1 MIPLLWCD
9 VETLGFDPARSVML
23 EAGFA
28 LTDQDLNEI
37 ASLCVQLSLDGVD
50 MSSPAH
56 DPHAIEF
63 HKANGLLDECGRV
76 GMKLGDAS
84 HAVTDWIDRHSAGG
98 LYMAGSGLDFDRH
111 WLKLWLPSVAQLF
124 HRRNFDLNTL
134 LAWYGVTDKE
144 MLPDYEYKHRA
155 MLDIGRDI
163 ALVKKLAEYSGMMR
177 H

>member
-9 VETLGFDPARSVML
+9 VETLGFTPAHGVML

-28 LTDQDLNEI
+28 LTDQDLSEVSSI
-37 ASLCVQLSLDGVD
+37 CVQLGIEKVD
-50 MSSPAH
+50 LSSPNH
-56 DPHAIEF
+56 DANALVF
-63 HKANGLLDECGRV
+63 HKENGLLEECRRSGLS
-76 GMKLGDAS
+76 LGAAGDQ
-84 HAVTDWIDRHSAGG
+84 VTSWIEKNKADG

-111 WLKLWLPSVAQLF
+111 WLKLWLPGVARLF

-144 MLPDYEYKHRA
+144 LLPDYEYKHRA
-155 MLDIGRDI
+155 MLDIRRDI
-163 ALVKKLAEYSGMMR
+163 ALTKRLAELNGQMR

>member
-9 VETLGFDPARSVML
+9 VETLGFDPAQSVML

-28 LTDQDLNEI
+28 LTDQDLNEV
-37 ASLCVQLSLDGVD
+37 ASLCVQLSIEKVD
-50 MSSPAH
+50 LGAPGH
-56 DPHAIEF
+56 DPNAMAF
-63 HKANGLLDECGRV
+63 HRENGLLEECRRSGL
-76 GMKLGDAS
+76 GLGDAG
-84 HAVTDWIDRHSAGG
+84 HKVTDWIDKHSASG

-111 WLKLWLPSVAQLF
+111 WLKLWLPSAARLF

-144 MLPDYEYKHRA
+144 LLPDYRYDHRA
-155 MLDIGRDI
+155 MADIRRDI
-163 ALVKKLAEYSGMMR
+163 ALTKKLAELSGFMR